1 MARQPTGQVIEDP
14 RRGTFGLRF
23 RALGKRQYKGLGRCT
38 RAEAEAELQNVLAD
52 VRRGMWRPPTPTP
65 APEAPRVVPTFHE
78 FASEWFD
85 SKRRELRS
93 NTIADY
99 SWRLTNHLLPYF
111 AAYPL
116 SRITIHEVD
125 RYRQAKVREGAYRR
139 EAMKQAAREPD
150 RDRRARKLQAA
161 RELPGPEAE
170 SINKTL
176 MLLSAVLEQAAE
188 YELIGRNLAAGKRRR
203 LRTTKPRRSY
213 LDSAEQIAALLDAA
227 GKLDRLAARGH
238 PGHRHIRRRAML
250 AMLTFAGLRLGE
262 LLALRWRDV
271 DLSNGRLRI
280 ADAKT
285 AAGVRDVHLLPAL
298 RDELAA
304 FKASANP
311 RAEALVFPTTS
322 GKQIGASNL
331 RRRVL
336 APAIDLANVR
346 LAEAGESPLPAALT
360 PHSLRRTFAS
370 VLYAL
375 GRTPPVVMAE
385 MGHTGPQLALAI
397 YAHAMSREEGQLE
410 ALRALVNGADWAA
423 SGQHDDILP
432 PQPLTGE
439 TSVPSE
445 EAR

>member
-1 MARQPTGQVIEDP
+1 MARQPSGQVVEDP

-23 RALGKRQYKGLGRCT
+23 RALGKRRYKGLGRCT
-38 RAEAEAELQNVLAD
+38 PAEAEAELQNILAD
-52 VRRGMWRPPTPTP
+52 VRRGIWRPPVPTP
-65 APEAPRVVPTFHE
+65 VTEAPREVPTFHA

-85 SKRRELRS
+85 AKRRELRPQ
-93 NTIADY
+93 TIADY
-99 SWRLTNHLLPYF
+99 SWRLTNHLLPHF
-111 AAYPL
+111 ASYPL
-116 SRITIHEVD
+116 SRITIQEVD
-125 RYRQAKVREGAYRR
+125 RYRQAKVREG
-139 EAMKQAAREPD
+139 
-150 RDRRARKLQAA
+150 
-161 RELPGPEAE
+161 ELSAE

-176 MLLSAVLEQAAE
+176 TMLSAVLEQAAE
-188 YELIGRNLAAGKRRR
+188 YELIDRNPAAGKRRR

-213 LDSAEQIAALLDAA
+213 LDTAAQIAALLDAA
-227 GKLDRLAARGH
+227 GELDARAAIGH
-238 PGHRHIRRRAML
+238 PGHRHVHRRAML
-250 AMLTFAGLRLGE
+250 STLTFAGLRLGE

-271 DLSNGRLRI
+271 DLGSGRLRVV
-280 ADAKT
+280 DAKT

-304 FKASANP
+304 LKASGNP
-311 RAEALVFPTTS
+311 RAETLVFPTTT

-336 APAIDLANVR
+336 TPAIELADER
-346 LAEAGESPLPAALT
+346 LAEAEEPPLPTGLT

-397 YAHAMSREEGQLE
+397 YAHAMGREEGQLE

-423 SGQHDDILP
+423 SGQQGDVFD
-432 PQPLTGE
+432 PQAFRGE
-439 TSVPSE
+439 ADVSPEVVS
-445 EAR
+445 

>member
-1 MARQPTGQVIEDP
+1 MARPPTGQVVEDP
-14 RRGTFGLRF
+14 RRDTFGLRF

-85 SKRRELRS
+85 AKRRELRA

-111 AAYPL
+111 AGHPL
-116 SRITIHEVD
+116 SRITIQEVD
-125 RYRQAKVREGAYRR
+125 RYRQAKVREG
-139 EAMKQAAREPD
+139 
-150 RDRRARKLQAA
+150 
-161 RELPGPEAE
+161 ELSAE

-176 MLLSAVLEQAAE
+176 TLLSAVLEQAAE
-188 YELIGRNLAAGKRRR
+188 YELIDRNPAAGKRRR

-227 GKLDRLAARGH
+227 GELDRLAARGH

-271 DLSNGRLRI
+271 DLSNGRLRV

-311 RAEALVFPTTS
+311 RAEGLVFPTTS

-336 APAIDLANVR
+336 APAIELANVR